1 MMTDNKLL
9 LQMSRESL
17 KGKWALAIGA
27 TLVYLVIIAGINSI
41 PIIGSIISL
50 FLSGPLALGMT
61 MFSLSISRNED
72 AQIEQIFKGF
82 DQYTRTLVAHL
93 VMILFIILW
102 MLLLIVPGI
111 IKALSF
117 SMTFFVLV
125 DDKEIPAM
133 EAIKKSEQLMDG
145 NKEQLFYLCLRFFGL
160 ELLCILTFG
169 IGFLWLIP
177 YIQIT
182 MAKFYEAIK

>member
-160 ELLCILTFG
+160 ALLCILTFG